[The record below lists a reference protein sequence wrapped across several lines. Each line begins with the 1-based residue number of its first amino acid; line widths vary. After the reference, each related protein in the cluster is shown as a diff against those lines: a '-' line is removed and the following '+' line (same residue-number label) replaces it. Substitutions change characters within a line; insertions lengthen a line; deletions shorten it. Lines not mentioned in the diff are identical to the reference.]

1 MTTDLLPK
9 TGRLISRSVYSRE
22 LADYA
27 AWLSTEGYTAAP
39 IHIHLTYLGQ
49 ALTRMTQ
56 DSGPRDLAD
65 VERRSIPGVA
75 RQPGERFS
83 RRRAVRTSVFC
94 VHPTTCRSLRSKIA
108 SQRFVAS
115 TTGTWSSFA
124 DCRPRHVRTTP
135 TSCRTSWCAASPHAS

>member
-9 TGRLISRSVYSRE
+9 TGRLISRSAYSRE

-65 VERRSIPGVA
+65 VEKAFDPGSGPPTRRTLFAATSSQSKDSEQSNNQFPPGQA
-75 RQPGERFS
+75 P
-83 RRRAVRTSVFC
+83 
-94 VHPTTCRSLRSKIA
+94 PP
-108 SQRFVAS
+108 
-115 TTGTWSSFA
+115 SS
-124 DCRPRHVRTTP
+124 
-135 TSCRTSWCAASPHAS
+135 ASPPSPRRMHWLRRDAR

>member
-9 TGRLISRSVYSRE
+9 TDRLISRSAHSRE

-39 IHIHLTYLGQ
+39 IHIHLIYLSQ

-65 VERRSIPGVA
+65 VEKAFDPGSGPPTRRTLFA
-75 RQPGERFS
+75 AT
-83 RRRAVRTSVFC
+83 RRAYVRF
-94 VHPTTCRSLRSKIA
+94 LRA
-108 SQRFVAS
+108 SDHLQEPAVEDRF
-115 TTGTWSSFA
+115 
-124 DCRPRHVRTTP
+124 
-135 TSCRTSWCAASPHAS
+135 